1 MLKKSKLMSMVLA
14 LAFILSAILPISASA
29 AISFSD
35 LPSDHTYYQAITNLA
50 AEGII
55 NGFEDGSYKPEDP
68 VTRAQFTKIICYA
81 TYVGD
86 MTHGED
92 AKKVFS
98 DVAPDHWAI
107 NNIIT
112 AYKAKI
118 INGMGDG
125 TFNPDGK
132 VLYEQAVKM
141 AACAIGYPESRAERE
156 GGYPAAFIKFAQKQ
170 GMLKNVAGVQGEP
183 LTRAKVAQLIDNMRN
198 AKRVDTES
206 GEQGESLR
214 EETTTS
220 SSVEGRIVAING
232 VALYHAEV
240 ATTTCRN
247 NQIELEK
254 ADGTRESFWIDNINI
269 ENAYDYLGRSVTVHY
284 DVDAGSDYDQATNIV
299 FQSRRNAEFT
309 VDIDDVASYSSTL
322 LEYYDEN
329 DNEKKYSIASGA
341 IIVHNGQAINTTFDV
356 IMAGIEAGS
365 APYNNVDAGNI
376 KLVCSNS
383 ADTADVIF
391 ISTYKTYYATSV
403 TKRTYTVTD
412 GQRGGIGSVV
422 LDETDRSKKMTF
434 TKNGSSATF
443 SNIATYNMVSVAES
457 QNGKIVD
464 VRISDKTASGTI
476 ESIVGGKI
484 KLKNSDKLYEKITR
498 SSGDVGLVVGNAVL
512 LRLDAFGKIVDTK
525 VTSSTTLSYGYLSS
539 VEDNGTMGSSLVQ
552 VMIYKASAS
561 NSKING
567 NIYTLAEKVKIDGHV
582 YTMSSEAN
590 AIKTALST
598 AASGVNG
605 AITGGSPVANA
616 TYAQPIRYA
625 MVGSTISEII
635 TATNNGAYETA
646 MNLKAHTADSGDTQY
661 LACTTDRTVL
671 GRYSVSGST
680 PIIVVPAD
688 RTNGTYYTKSNS
700 YFEKDKSYYVQIAN
714 PYNSAPSA
722 IYVYG
727 LVGGSGA
734 MSTLSEDN
742 VPMIVKASD
751 PALKDGITTTKLTMV
766 SPDGTNEVVGYKG
779 DFEGTSGI
787 DSAVVGDIVRVAIDD
802 AEYITAFESV
812 ITKADMIAA
821 NAAGGFSKDEDG
833 VATTD
838 QAEEFRVFAGRVHS
852 KEGNAVIVAP
862 SFNMSATNTER
873 IDVTNTKIY
882 VVDDTANIVVSE
894 SDVSELMNGSKIF
907 MFSVRGTIKMIVVY

>member
-35 LPSDHTYYQAITNLA
+35 LPSDHTYYKAITNLA

-55 NGFEDGSYKPEDP
+55 NGFEDGSYKPEEA

-81 TYVGD
+81 LYVGD
-86 MTHGED
+86 MTHSED
-92 AKKVFS
+92 ARNVFS

-112 AYKAKI
+112 AKNMKI
-118 INGMGDG
+118 INGFDDG
-125 TFNPDGK
+125 TFKPDQT

-141 AACAIGYPESRAERE
+141 AACAIGYPESRAKSE
-156 GGYPAAFIKFAQKQ
+156 GGYPNAYLNFAKKQ
-170 GMLKNVAGVQGEP
+170 GMIKNVAGVEGEP

-198 AKRVDTES
+198 TKRIDSET

-220 SSVEGRIVAING
+220 SSVEGRIIAING
-232 VALYHAEV
+232 VNLYHDDTV
-240 ATTTCRN
+240 ACRKN
-247 NQIELEK
+247 EIRVEIPGEATK
-254 ADGTRESFWIDNINI
+254 SFWIDNINI
-269 ENAYDYLGRSVTVHY
+269 ENAYDYLGRSVTIHY
-284 DVDAGSDYDQATNIV
+284 EVDASSDVDQATNII

-309 VDIDDVASYSSTL
+309 VDLDDVASYSGTL

-329 DNEKKYSIASGA
+329 DNEKKYSIDSGA
-341 IIVHNGQAINTTFDV
+341 VIIHNGQAIPATFSD
-356 IMAGIEAGS
+356 IMAVIETGTYTVDS
-365 APYNNVDAGNI
+365 GNTYNIDAGNI
-376 KLVCSNS
+376 KLVCTNS

-391 ISTYKTYYATSV
+391 VNTYTTYYATSV
-403 TKRTYTVTD
+403 TKRTYTITD
-412 GQRGGIGSVV
+412 GQRGGSVV
-422 LDETDRSKKMTF
+422 LDETDRSKKMAF

-484 KLKNSDKLYEKITR
+484 KLKNSDKLYEKISH
-498 SSGDVGLVVGNAVL
+498 SSGDTGIVVGNNVL
-512 LRLDAFGKIVDTK
+512 FRLDAFGKIVVTT
-525 VTSSTTLSYGYLSS
+525 VTSSTTLNYGYLSS

-567 NIYTLAEKVKIDGHV
+567 NIYTLAEKVKIDGQV
-582 YTMSSEAN
+582 YTMSRDGSL
-590 AIKTALST
+590 IMSALEIST
-598 AASGVNG
+598 GN
-605 AITGGSPVANA
+605 
-616 TYAQPIRYA
+616 YAQPIRYA
-625 MVGSTISEII
+625 MVGSTISEI
-635 TATNNGAYETA
+635 ATSTYNGTYETA
-646 MNLKAHTADSGDTQY
+646 MNLKDHTGDSGDTQY

-680 PIIVVPAD
+680 PIIVIPSDPA
-688 RTNGTYYTKSNS
+688 TGTYYTKSNS
-700 YFEKDKSYYVQIAN
+700 YFEKGKSYYVQIAN

-727 LVGGSGA
+727 IVGGSGA

-751 PALKDGITTTKLTMV
+751 PALKDGITTTKLTLV
-766 SPDGTNEVVGYKG
+766 SPDGTNEVIGYKG

-787 DSAVVGDIVRVAIDD
+787 DSAVVGDIVRVAVDD

-862 SFNMSATNTER
+862 SFDMSATNTER
-873 IDVTNTKIY
+873 IDVANTKIY
-882 VVDDTANIVVSE
+882 VVDDTITNNVVSE

-907 MFSVRGTIKMIVVY
+907 MFSVRGTIKMIVIYQ